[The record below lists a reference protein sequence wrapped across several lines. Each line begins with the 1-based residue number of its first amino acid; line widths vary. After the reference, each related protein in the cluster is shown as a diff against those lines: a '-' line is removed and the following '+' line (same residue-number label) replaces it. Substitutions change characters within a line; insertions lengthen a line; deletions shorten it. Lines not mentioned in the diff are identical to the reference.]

1 MKGGEPKSMQSSS
14 STRRVLSSSGTTAQP
29 VRQPVIACDF
39 ERLEMPAMRCS
50 APSTASTL
58 ACFWPPKSSEP

>member
-14 STRRVLSSSGTTAQP
+14 STRRRLSSSGTTAQP
-29 VRQPVIACDF
+29 VRQPVMACDF
-39 ERLEMPAMRCS
+39 ERLEMPATRCS

-58 ACFWPPKSSEP
+58 ACARPPNRSEP